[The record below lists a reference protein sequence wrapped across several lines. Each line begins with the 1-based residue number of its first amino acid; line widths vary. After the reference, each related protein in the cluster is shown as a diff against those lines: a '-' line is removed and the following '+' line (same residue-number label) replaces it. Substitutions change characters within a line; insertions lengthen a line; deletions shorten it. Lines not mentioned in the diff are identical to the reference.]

1 VDSFLGLGAIR
12 VKGSNESFNRPAGI
26 APFAIFVKISAV
38 RLTERPV
45 TNRTIAIIGQ
55 IVQQLETKRKTEF
68 IPFRAEDRI

>member
-12 VKGSNESFNRPAGI
+12 VKGSNESFNRPVGI
-26 APFAIFVKISAV
+26 ARFAFFVKISAV

-55 IVQQLETKRKTEF
+55 IFRQLESKRKTEL
-68 IPFRAEDRI
+68 IPFRAEDRM

>member
-26 APFAIFVKISAV
+26 ARFAFFVKISAA
-38 RLTERPV
+38 RSTEKPD

-55 IVQQLETKRKTEF
+55 IFQ
-68 IPFRAEDRI
+68 